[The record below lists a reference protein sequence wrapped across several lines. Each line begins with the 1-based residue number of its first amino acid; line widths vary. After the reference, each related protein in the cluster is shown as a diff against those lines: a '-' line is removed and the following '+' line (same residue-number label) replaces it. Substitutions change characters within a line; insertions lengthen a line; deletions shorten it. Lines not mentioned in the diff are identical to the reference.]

1 MDPRLRDYYERELQH
16 LHEMGAEFAQQ
27 HPKIAARLGM
37 RGIEVA
43 DPYVERLLEG
53 AGFLAARIQLRL
65 DSEFPRFTQHL
76 LEMVYPHYL
85 APTPAMLVAQLNPE
99 LTETN
104 LATGFTVPR
113 GSLMHGM
120 VGGDDATACDF
131 RTAHDVTLWPLQIV
145 EAKYFSY
152 APDLPLNALPPG
164 QSVKAGV
171 RLKLKTTAGVNFNQ
185 IGLDRLRIYLSG
197 TDDVARRL
205 YELTLASAI
214 GVMVV
219 PTTRPVPWSELLRA
233 EQVQRVGF
241 ADEEALL
248 PVTWRSFQGY
258 RLLQEYFSFP
268 QRFLFFDIAGLK
280 GKVQRCKTDELEVVL
295 LFGRGE
301 PFLEKVVD
309 VSNFSLFCTPV
320 INLFSKRAD
329 RIAVTD
335 SSHEFHVL
343 PDRTRPMDFEVYEV
357 TAVSGHGV
365 GADSEQAFLPFYA
378 AASTEPDPGTG
389 YFTIR
394 REPRVLSENQKRNGT
409 RTSYIGTEVFI
420 SLVDPSEAPYAADLR
435 QLSVMTL
442 CTNRDLS
449 LQMRLGLG
457 RSDLVLDAAGP
468 ISSIRAIKGPSR
480 PYSPLADGAISWRFI
495 SHLSLNYLSLMSDD
509 PRQDAAALREIL
521 ELYAARG
528 DPALTRQIEGIQ
540 SVRVQP
546 VTRRLPAPGP
556 ITFGRGLE
564 IQLDVDELA
573 FEGSSAFLLGSV
585 LEEFFARHVS
595 LNSFTETALRSSRR
609 GEVMRWQPRWGE
621 RPIL

>member
-65 DSEFPRFTQHL
+65 DAEFPRFTQHL

-104 LATGFTVPR
+104 LAGGFTVPR
-113 GSLMHGM
+113 GSLMHGAL
-120 VGGDDATACDF
+120 GGDDATACDF
-131 RTAHDVTLWPLQIV
+131 TTAHDVTLWPLQV
-145 EAKYFSY
+145 LEAKYFSY
-152 APDLPLNALPPG
+152 APDLPLNAVPAG

-171 RLKLKTTAGVNFNQ
+171 RLKLKATAGVTFNQ
-185 IGLDRLRIYLSG
+185 LRLDRLRIYLSG
-197 TDDVARRL
+197 ADDVARRL
-205 YELTLASAI
+205 YELTLASTV
-214 GVMVV
+214 GVMVI
-219 PTTRPVPWSELLRA
+219 PTNRPVPWSEFLHA
-233 EQVQRVGF
+233 TQVQRVGF
-241 ADEEALL
+241 ADDEALL

-268 QRFLFFDIAGLK
+268 QRFLFFDIAGLQ
-280 GKVQRCKTDELEVVL
+280 GKVQRCKTDELEIVL

-301 PFLEKVVD
+301 PVLEKVVD
-309 VSNFSLFCTPV
+309 ASNFSLFCTPV
-320 INLFSKRAD
+320 INLFPKRAD
-329 RIAVTD
+329 RIPVTD

-357 TAVSGHGV
+357 TSVAGHGA
-365 GADSEQAFLPFYA
+365 GADSEQAFLPFYG
-378 AASTEPDPGTG
+378 AASTEPDRGTG
-389 YFTIR
+389 YFTVR
-394 REPRVLSENQKRNGT
+394 REPRLLSENQKRVGT

-420 SLVDPSEAPYAADLR
+420 SLVDPNEAPYAADLR
-435 QLSVMTL
+435 QLSVSIL

-457 RSDLVLDAAGP
+457 KSDLILDATAP
-468 ISSIRAIKGPSR
+468 VASIRVVKGPSR

-495 SHLSLNYLSLMSDD
+495 SHLSLNYLSLMSED

-564 IQLDVDELA
+564 IQLEVDELA

-609 GEVMRWQPRWGE
+609 GEVMRWRPRWGE

>member
-65 DSEFPRFTQHL
+65 DAEFPRFTQHL

-104 LATGFTVPR
+104 LAGGFTVPR
-113 GSLMHGM
+113 GSLMHGTM
-120 VGGDDATACDF
+120 GGGDATACDF
-131 RTAHDVTLWPLQIV
+131 RTAHDVMLWPLQVV

-152 APDLPLNALPPG
+152 APDLPLNALPTG
-164 QSVKAGV
+164 LSVKAGV
-171 RLKLKTTAGVNFNQ
+171 RLKLKATAGVNFNQ
-185 IGLDRLRIYLSG
+185 LGLDRLRIYLSG
-197 TDDVARRL
+197 ADDVARRL
-205 YELTLASAI
+205 YELTLASAV

-219 PTTRPVPWSELLRA
+219 PTKRPVPWSEFLHA
-233 EQVQRVGF
+233 TQVQRVGF
-241 ADEEALL
+241 ADDEALL

-280 GKVQRCKTDELEVVL
+280 GKIQRCMTDELEIVL

-301 PFLEKVVD
+301 PVLEKVVD
-309 VSNFSLFCTPV
+309 ASNFSLFCTPV

-329 RIAVTD
+329 RIPVTD

-357 TAVSGHGV
+357 TSVAGHGV
-365 GADSEQAFLPFYA
+365 GADSEQAFLPFYG
-378 AASTEPDPGTG
+378 AASTEPDRGAG
-389 YFTIR
+389 YFTVR
-394 REPRVLSENQKRNGT
+394 REPRLLSENQKRIGT
-409 RTSYIGTEVFI
+409 RTSYIGTEAFI
-420 SLVDPSEAPYAADLR
+420 SLVDPNEAPYAADLR
-435 QLSVMTL
+435 QLSVSIL

-457 RSDLVLDAAGP
+457 KSDLVLDAAAP
-468 ISSIRAIKGPSR
+468 VASIRVIKGPSR

-495 SHLSLNYLSLMSDD
+495 SHLSLNYLSLMSED

-609 GEVMRWQPRWGE
+609 GEVMRWRPRWGE

>member
-1 MDPRLRDYYERELQH
+1 M
-16 LHEMGAEFAQQ
+16 
-27 HPKIAARLGM
+27 
-37 RGIEVA
+37 
-43 DPYVERLLEG
+43 
-53 AGFLAARIQLRL
+53 QL
-65 DSEFPRFTQHL
+65 
-76 LEMVYPHYL
+76 
-85 APTPAMLVAQLNPE
+85 PT
-99 LTETN
+99 
-104 LATGFTVPR
+104 
-113 GSLMHGM
+113 
-120 VGGDDATACDF
+120 
-131 RTAHDVTLWPLQIV
+131 
-145 EAKYFSY
+145 
-152 APDLPLNALPPG
+152 G

-197 TDDVARRL
+197 ADDVARRL
-205 YELTLASAI
+205 YELALASAV

-219 PTTRPVPWSELLRA
+219 PTTRPVPWSEFLHA
-233 EQVQRVGF
+233 SQVQRVGF
-241 ADEEALL
+241 ADDEALL

-268 QRFLFFDIAGLK
+268 QRFLFFDITGLK
-280 GKVQRCKTDELEVVL
+280 GKVQRCKTDELEIVL

-301 PFLEKVVD
+301 PVLEKVVD
-309 VSNFSLFCTPV
+309 ASNFSLFCTPV

-329 RIAVTD
+329 RIPVTD

-357 TAVSGHGV
+357 TSVAGHGV

-378 AASTEPDPGTG
+378 AASTEPDRGAG
-389 YFTIR
+389 YFTVR
-394 REPRVLSENQKRNGT
+394 REPRLLSENQKRIGT

-420 SLVDPSEAPYAADLR
+420 SLVDPERSALR
-435 QLSVMTL
+435 
-442 CTNRDLS
+442 
-449 LQMRLGLG
+449 G
-457 RSDLVLDAAGP
+457 RSAPALGDASCARTEICRCRCVWDSGKSDLILDAAAP
-468 ISSIRAIKGPSR
+468 VASIRAIKGPSR

-495 SHLSLNYLSLMSDD
+495 SHLSLNYLSLMSED
-509 PRQDAAALREIL
+509 PQQDAAALREIL
-521 ELYAARG
+521 ELYASRG

-564 IQLDVDELA
+564 IQLEVDELA

-585 LEEFFARHVS
+585 LEQFFARHVS

-609 GEVMRWQPRWGE
+609 GEVMRWRTEMGRTADPVGFLEALHREPYAYDFYQAMRRLENLHRDKPRLGEALRPADEPVRLGQEPSLSFAPAPLSAFEPGRGRKAGSAAGALLRVARSERAAAAASDGVRARAAAPRRRFQLLALPRPVPPPLPGAVLPSVGPGAAHGQPG
-621 RPIL
+621 PAAG